1 MRQES
6 LCLRDWRPGVEAK
19 SSLIRFRQG
28 DMLFGAMRPYFHKVA
43 IAPFAGTTR
52 TTCFVLRVRERLA
65 FAYAVMT
72 LFDGRTVAF
81 ASSHASGTTIPYARW
96 DGVLGS
102 MPTLLPPPHTLR
114 AFEELVS
121 PLLAWL
127 SAAGA
132 RILNLRAARDLLLPR
147 LVAGE
152 IDVTDLDIAVPDLVA

>member
-1 MRQES
+1 
-6 LCLRDWRPGVEAK
+6 
-19 SSLIRFRQG
+19 
-28 DMLFGAMRPYFHKVA
+28 
-43 IAPFAGTTR
+43 
-52 TTCFVLRVRERLA
+52 
-65 FAYAVMT
+65 
-72 LFDGRTVAF
+72 
-81 ASSHASGTTIPYARW
+81 
-96 DGVLGS
+96 